1 MRQTKMIATKNHF
14 ILMAASNKIGTELW
28 AGYAQGQN
36 VRSVNAIGFVSR
48 GEVSTFNANTA
59 NASWS
64 KYDDGASPLMTV
76 RPNFGTFGIAAKS
89 ESVTFGCIIPKEFH
103 VTEQFSHLN
112 LANQEEI
119 EKIEDTNN
127 ETVYVYQQCKY
138 DETRDLDT
146 FDIIPKNEEIA
157 NTGISDSEI
166 TIEIEE
172 V

>member
-1 MRQTKMIATKNHF
+1 
-14 ILMAASNKIGTELW
+14 MAASNKIGTELW
-28 AGYAQGQN
+28 CGYSEGQN
-36 VRSVNAIGFVSR
+36 IQSVNAIGFISR
-48 GEVSTFNANTA
+48 GEVSTFTANTS

-64 KYDDGASPLMTV
+64 KYGVGVSPLMII
-76 RPNFGTFGIAAKS
+76 RPNFAKFGLAAKT

-103 VTEQFSHLN
+103 VTKQFSNLN
-112 LANQEEI
+112 LANEQEI
-119 EKIEDTNN
+119 EKIEDSNN

-146 FDIIPKNEEIA
+146 FDIISSNQEIT